1 MGRKNKNI
9 IKCPNCGKDIKLTDE
24 YRECGWEWG
33 EDCEGLYHLVTVG
46 ECKDCKIKYYNAEWK
61 IPEELKPTVKQCRT
75 VRFIENRLDARLHDD
90 IGLKKRYWQFIS
102 QYFEEA
108 KKIELEPYNDYED
121 YYDYGYD
128 ESWFF

>member
-1 MGRKNKNI
+1 MGRKNKKI

-24 YRECGWEWG
+24 FRECGWGWG
-33 EDCEGLYHLVTVG
+33 EDYEGLYHLVTIG
-46 ECKDCKIKYYNAEWK
+46 ECKDCKIKYYNNEWT
-61 IPEELKPTVKQCRT
+61 IPNELKPTEKQCRT
-75 VRFIENRLDARLHDD
+75 VKFIENRLDARLHDD

-128 ESWFF
+128 ESWFC

>member
-1 MGRKNKNI
+1 MGRKNKKF

-33 EDCEGLYHLVTVG
+33 EDCEGLYHLVTIG
-46 ECKDCKIKYYNAEWK
+46 ECKDCKIKYHNAEWT
-61 IPEELKPTVKQCRT
+61 IPDELKPTVKQYKT

-108 KKIELEPYNDYED
+108 KKVELEPYYDED
-121 YYDYGYD
+121 YYDWYD
-128 ESWFF
+128 ESDFY